1 MNDNFSDSLYL
12 SNKKRIN
19 LETAI
24 RMYADL
30 FIETIEL
37 PLMTVWLKDKIKDG
51 EDWNC
56 VSQVHSGKTGICIK
70 NLYFHSLIFNV
81 ISIFNS
87 D

>member
-1 MNDNFSDSLYL
+1 MMNDNFSDSLYL

-37 PLMTVWLKDKIKDG
+37 PLMTV
-51 EDWNC
+51 
-56 VSQVHSGKTGICIK
+56 
-70 NLYFHSLIFNV
+70 
-81 ISIFNS
+81 
-87 D
+87 